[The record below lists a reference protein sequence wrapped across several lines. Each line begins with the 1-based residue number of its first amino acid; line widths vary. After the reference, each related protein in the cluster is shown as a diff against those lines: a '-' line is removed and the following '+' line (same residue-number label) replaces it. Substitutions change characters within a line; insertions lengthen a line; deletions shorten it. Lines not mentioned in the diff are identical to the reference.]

1 LELTHNTNFTYIKAA
16 YTLPKSEK
24 LAECNMEGHP
34 ILASVGLAGVLLS
47 SSTLA
52 TGLEAVLFHLM
63 DLLGLALLPIPIYL
77 VGRKD

>member
-1 LELTHNTNFTYIKAA
+1 
-16 YTLPKSEK
+16 
-24 LAECNMEGHP
+24 MEGHP

-47 SSTLA
+47 GSTPA

-63 DLLGLALLPIPIYL
+63 DLLGLTLLPIPIYL

>member
-1 LELTHNTNFTYIKAA
+1 
-16 YTLPKSEK
+16 
-24 LAECNMEGHP
+24 MEGHP

-47 SSTLA
+47 GSTLA